1 MFASF
6 VDHPHQLAEGG
17 VVLGHDVKRERSR
30 GGDDRVGGGT
40 AEHVDDGGVGL
51 VEGEDDSVQVVE
63 GTGKKGNDQLDRVGQ
78 VDGHAVATL
87 VDKMLADEVDLPS
100 KSVEMV
106 LFDVLGA
113 LDGEDTALCAL
124 VVTFLDAGKGLPP
137 DIPEITITAPRPL
150 VGAGVLDV

>member
-1 MFASF
+1 MPEEGDVFWFGLVLKRGEGLACFDGGVVDDVLPGGNIDVAAGALGYFVPVHVFASF

-17 VVLGHDVKRERSR
+17 VVLDHDVKRERSR

-87 VDKMLADEVDLPS
+87 VD
-100 KSVEMV
+100 
-106 LFDVLGA
+106 
-113 LDGEDTALCAL
+113 
-124 VVTFLDAGKGLPP
+124 
-137 DIPEITITAPRPL
+137 
-150 VGAGVLDV
+150 